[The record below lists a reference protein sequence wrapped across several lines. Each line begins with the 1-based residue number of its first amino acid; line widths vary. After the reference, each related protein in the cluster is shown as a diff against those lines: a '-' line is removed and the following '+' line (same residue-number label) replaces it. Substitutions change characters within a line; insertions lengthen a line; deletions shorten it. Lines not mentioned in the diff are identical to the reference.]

1 MNSAE
6 LKDILG
12 QIGIGGPGGGQAGSA
27 PGGLPAGVN
36 PQALALMLSQNP
48 QANKVGT
55 MFQDASKPIT
65 VAEGGTIFNPTT
77 NQPMFTAPKTEA
89 GITSGGAPI
98 PGFQES
104 QARRAALEAEAKAKA
119 TAPYQFREVNS
130 ATGPRLVTEEQARIA
145 ATGSQPIGAQATQG
159 LPPPQAGMTSS
170 FQGPAEQVL
179 PLIAAIKDPQERANA
194 FDAYSRQLTGGGAT
208 VGAAPPGIPLQTEDQ
223 SAYKTARAKDFAGQA
238 SSYAKGGQQGAST
251 LRSLDELRTLYSD
264 PNVAKGAAAENISGL
279 KNLASSFG
287 VDIKGLGSEQAAQAI
302 TNKMALDLRSTAD
315 GGGMPGAMSD
325 ADREFL
331 KALTPNLTKSPEGRN
346 KIMDAQQKVAQ
357 RNIDVARLANQYEQQ
372 NGRIDAGFDK
382 VVQDYAAKN
391 QLFTQPKAGGGF
403 KIIQVK

>member
-1 MNSAE
+1 MA
-6 LKDILG
+6 
-12 QIGIGGPGGGQAGSA
+12 AR
-27 PGGLPAGVN
+27 
-36 PQALALMLSQNP
+36 LA
-48 QANKVGT
+48 T
-55 MFQDASKPIT
+55 MVQDASKPIN
-65 VAEGGTIFNPTT
+65 VAEGGTVYDPNTGKPI
-77 NQPMFTAPKTEA
+77 FTAPKTVA
-89 GITSGGAPI
+89 GISMQGGQAAPV
-98 PGFQES
+98 PGF
-104 QARRAALEAEAKAKA
+104 AEADARSAGLKAAAEAAARDKYA
-119 TAPYQFREVNS
+119 APVTIPAQG
-130 ATGPRLVTEEQARIA
+130 GPRMVTPALAREMA
-145 ATGSQPIGAQATQG
+145 GNNSQTPVAPAMQG
-159 LPPPQAGMTSS
+159 LPQAQPGMTSS

-179 PLIAAIKDPQERANA
+179 PLIAGIKDPQERANA
-194 FDAYSRQLTGGGAT
+194 FDAYARQLTGGGAMA
-208 VGAAPPGIPLQTEDQ
+208 GPGGPGIPLQTEEQ
-223 SAYKTARAKDFAGQA
+223 SAYGTARAKDFAGQA
-238 SSYAKGGQQGAST
+238 SNYSKGGQQGAST

-403 KIIQVK
+403 KIIGVK